1 MVEASEGIDLPPE
14 AMADTGLLEALI
26 DCVDKLK
33 THDFYAALINL
44 LRQRAAVDFPQIWL
58 FQSGRVP
65 VVLFHLFDGADAE
78 AHVTD
83 YIDGAY
89 AGDPC
94 YQAWSDDAGGSE
106 GAYRITELSR
116 ETPVQRDY
124 MQGYFSHM
132 RVHDEAGCLVQLDSD
147 TAVNI
152 SVMRGLE
159 SPRFDEAAI
168 ARLHA
173 VIPLVRALL
182 RKHWALNEHRIDEH
196 SLMTESVQQA
206 MKLFGSTVLTLR
218 EHAVA
223 YELLQG
229 YSTQSIAERL
239 GISPETLRNHRK
251 SIYRK
256 LDINSQPE
264 LFTLFIH
271 SLPYTTQHPNQDP
284 LLHYLSVPVR

>member
-1 MVEASEGIDLPPE
+1 MIEADEGIALPIAE
-14 AMADTGLLEALI
+14 MADAGLLAALI
-26 DCVDKLK
+26 DCIDKLK
-33 THDFYAALINL
+33 THDFYAALIAL

-58 FQSGRVP
+58 FQNGRP
-65 VVLFHLFDGADAE
+65 PAVLFHQFDGTDAE
-78 AHVTD
+78 VHVAD
-83 YIDGAY
+83 YIAGAY

-94 YQAWSDDAGGSE
+94 YQAWSDDAGASE

-116 ETPVQRDY
+116 ETPVQHDY

-132 RVHDEAGCLVQLDSD
+132 QVHDEAGCLVQLDSD

-152 SVMRGLE
+152 SVMRGLH
-159 SPRFDEAAI
+159 SPRFGEAEI
-168 ARLHA
+168 ARLHV
-173 VIPLVRALL
+173 VIPLLRALL
-182 RKHWALNEHRIDEH
+182 RKHWALNDHRIDEH

-206 MKLFGSTVLTLR
+206 MKLFGSTVLTRR

-229 YSTQSIAERL
+229 YSAQSIAERL

-271 SLPYTTQHPNQDP
+271 SLPYTTQHPKQDP